1 VEGYAASQPVAVL
14 QQAQQAAAPPSH
26 ARPLL
31 RELQV
36 ERMKERLLEWE
47 LERFGRLCMK
57 MKKTL
62 LHKSRDPANASLAT
76 IPGIP
81 SVSNLRLMLQQEQER
96 RHAGGALLLRLLA
109 LLVQK
114 YTH

>member
-1 VEGYAASQPVAVL
+1 VEGYAASQPVAGL
-14 QQAQQAAAPPSH
+14 QQVQQAAAPTS
-26 ARPLL
+26 LK
-31 RELQV
+31 V
-36 ERMKERLLEWE
+36 ERVKERLLEWE
-47 LERFGRLCMK
+47 LERFGGLCMK

-81 SVSNLRLMLQQEQER
+81 SVSNLRIMLQQEQER
-96 RHAGGALLLRLLA
+96 RHAGGGLLLSSLA

-114 YTH
+114 CTY